1 MRSTSFRSHSA
12 ISFLPF
18 GAAQKAL
25 DSSAGFSGEIVFL
38 DNGDSVFPRLTCAKF
53 PRRREVFSPAE
64 RAERFLREI
73 KLQTAAHY
81 HPNVHWPFDVI
92 FILGTPIAFF
102 RRWEGDLSDF
112 IEDPRWGDLGRLSL
126 LIQLSASL
134 AHGHRRGLVHQDL
147 KPQNIF
153 VRDLRTNFSLP
164 PTDLWF
170 RPLVADFGSV
180 NLAAD
185 IGVFTGSR
193 PYMAPEQWHKTKLG
207 EWTSVFAFGIMLH
220 EIMSRG
226 VHPTGERSRDW
237 HRQINSVLI
246 AGRRTT
252 VGEDEWETAAQSRDR
267 SPSRFGGIGGGKQIT
282 PAMLFVAE
290 ISGGCGRPG
299 FREKYLASPL
309 CSTTMARLRI
319 VDPSSWRRRTTSR
332 VDTRNHRHTRSQ
344 TADILLAIDDDFH
357 GDSLDDFR
365 EVARGVV
372 GGQQRK
378 LESAS
383 R

>member
-1 MRSTSFRSHSA
+1 MTEIPSDAFYE
-12 ISFLPF
+12 LPIPLRDQLLAF
-18 GAAQKAL
+18 WGKAQKAL
-25 DSSAGFSGEIVFL
+25 NSSAGFSGEIVFL

-53 PRRREVFSPAE
+53 PRRREDISPAE

-92 FILGTPIAFF
+92 FILGVPIAFF

-112 IEDPRWGDLGRLSL
+112 IEDPHWGDLGRLSL
-126 LIQLSASL
+126 LIPLSAGL
-134 AHGHRRGLVHQDL
+134 AHCHRRGLVHQDL

-153 VRDLRTNFSLP
+153 VRDLRTTFSLP

-193 PYMAPEQWHKTKLG
+193 PYMAPEQWHKTELG

-237 HRQINSVLI
+237 HRQINPGFNRWQKNDRWRRWVGDGCPI
-246 AGRRTT
+246 ARRLPDHDLAELVAACLEPSPSHRPSLREVQATLLDL
-252 VGEDEWETAAQSRDR
+252 VYRRSATAAQQVHLFLNLAESQSSAEEWQHLKGRVEGLERAINDHYARD
-267 SPSRFGGIGGGKQIT
+267 
-282 PAMLFVAE
+282 AE
-290 ISGGCGRPG
+290 
-299 FREKYLASPL
+299 
-309 CSTTMARLRI
+309 
-319 VDPSSWRRRTTSR
+319 
-332 VDTRNHRHTRSQ
+332 
-344 TADILLAIDDDFH
+344 
-357 GDSLDDFR
+357 
-365 EVARGVV
+365 
-372 GGQQRK
+372 
-378 LESAS
+378 
-383 R
+383 